1 MAISLNFIVKWALP
15 ILVSLILFCNHYV
28 RDCPGALQI
37 PLEREIGFTPQDY
50 SILNALYFFP
60 NIISPL
66 LAGILIDRLGG
77 TVKCFYYSILVASAG
92 HLTFALGAS
101 MANKGIMFFGK
112 GLSGS
117 MYEIIDAVMPISYIG
132 PMYKAD
138 FQIVIGVVQIFIR
151 LGSVVNFIVS
161 PIAYAKY
168 GLVPAIWIAS
178 LVGVSSILLL
188 FTARTLETS
197 FPAVFPK
204 SSSNNSN
211 NNNNQNKSSSTQKE
225 KNSEKVG
232 HMFDDVDDEEEDGIE
247 LVRMTSDEEEENQ
260 TFNIIL
266 NKREIPERQGKIT
279 KDHERDRKV
288 RHRLQSSNDSSPS
301 LSSDFVEID
310 DNGEEIE
317 DKNRNKDEENEE
329 KWRGKDIEEQGGRR
343 KKGVQFSSSTNNQ
356 KNRNYKKKSADYIK
370 VSDLSEHNHGSNE
383 HSPGDNQHNRGRQSF
398 SFSSC
403 WSGFLELTQF
413 HQFSAQ
419 YYLYLLSGSFLY
431 GSIVPFWFYG
441 SKYLQDTL
449 FYDIGRADSIMS
461 LPEGLVVVTS
471 FPFNFLISRYLSGK
485 TKKLAV
491 LGVSLLAMSLS
502 FVCLFFAAALNLSM
516 NQRQQQ
522 EQSSSSSSSQT
533 YPGPMYLS
541 LFAVVLLGSAF
552 SLACGLFW
560 GIVNDI
566 VEEKYL
572 SQGSGILSCAV
583 NFLPS
588 VLPPILSLLT
598 TTFHN
603 PHSTIIVLSVM
614 AFLGALSSF
623 MAASSSLLSFC
634 SGGGRNNRDYYDEYD
649 ELAREDSD
657 DLHDLDSTR
666 RGLSA
671 DYK

>member
-28 RDCPGALQI
+28 RDCPGALEI
-37 PLEREIGFTPQDY
+37 PLERELGFTPQDY

-117 MYEIIDAVMPISYIG
+117 MYEIIDAVMPITYIG

-204 SSSNNSN
+204 SSSNNN
-211 NNNNQNKSSSTQKE
+211 NNNNQNNSGSTLKA

-232 HMFDDVDDEEEDGIE
+232 HMFDDDDEEEEDGIE
-247 LVRMTSDEEEENQ
+247 LVRMTSDEEENP
-260 TFNIIL
+260 TFNVLL
-266 NKREIPERQGKIT
+266 NKREIPEREGT
-279 KDHERDRKV
+279 MKDDERDRKV
-288 RHRLQSSNDSSPS
+288 RHRLQSSNDFPDGRRSPS

-317 DKNRNKDEENEE
+317 DKNTNKDEENEE
-329 KWRGKDIEEQGGRR
+329 KWRGKDIEEHGERR
-343 KKGVQFSSSTNNQ
+343 KKRVHFSASTKHQ
-356 KNRNYKKKSADYIK
+356 KNRNYKKKTADYIK

-383 HSPGDNQHNRGRQSF
+383 HSPGDNNHNRGRR

-403 WSGFLELTQF
+403 WNGFLELTQF

-471 FPFNFLISRYLSGK
+471 FPFNYLISRYLSGK
-485 TKKLAV
+485 KKKLAG

-516 NQRQQQ
+516 NRQQ
-522 EQSSSSSSSQT
+522 ESSSSQT
-533 YPGPMYLS
+533 YPAPMYLS

-623 MAASSSLLSFC
+623 MAASPTLLSFC
-634 SGGGRNNRDYYDEYD
+634 SGGRSNRDYYDEYD

-657 DLHDLDSTR
+657 DLNDVDSSR
-666 RGLSA
+666 RGLSE